1 MGIRCE
7 IKMIRLGPIRFLL
20 LAQAS
25 IAQRWQDMKAEGMF
39 EVQRLADQSKA
50 ALNYFEANPSACSSC
65 NELAAY
71 LGDADYDKMWSWM
84 VDRTGEQIRKIDQ
97 ALSANINN
105 ITSGD
110 DGIADIY
117 DKYLADEI
125 GVGSCELN
133 KNFFDN
139 HPRPEQKRNGA
150 KPDFEMCRKQPSA
163 DDCSLKKKRDDCKC
177 KCSGGEDKQFMKEE
191 FGKIPPEK
199 SSDGKETKDSN
210 QKGSAKPNEQ
220 LKDEEST
227 GKYNEKPTKT
237 VDELKPVKLELKP
250 VKLEECKC
258 GPRGHGD
265 GKNMFFKD
273 KGPDKRPDKRPKH
286 SDEDMHK
293 KMKNGFKESAGNLT
307 ECLAGMESIPA
318 EDWELMNQWSEK
330 KGQDET
336 VRFLQLGC
344 KKYGRKM
351 KHVIGKIRRKY
362 ADLSLEKGPFK
373 TVDEN
378 IIPQID
384 EKCDASESDNICDLK
399 GRQLCSSDNI
409 YCTGATG
416 ISSARTNA
424 LSAVPLLLLY
434 LLTK

>member
-1 MGIRCE
+1 
-7 IKMIRLGPIRFLL
+7 
-20 LAQAS
+20 
-25 IAQRWQDMKAEGMF
+25 
-39 EVQRLADQSKA
+39 
-50 ALNYFEANPSACSSC
+50 
-65 NELAAY
+65 
-71 LGDADYDKMWSWM
+71 
-84 VDRTGEQIRKIDQ
+84 
-97 ALSANINN
+97 
-105 ITSGD
+105 
-110 DGIADIY
+110 
-117 DKYLADEI
+117 
-125 GVGSCELN
+125 
-133 KNFFDN
+133 
-139 HPRPEQKRNGA
+139 
-150 KPDFEMCRKQPSA
+150 
-163 DDCSLKKKRDDCKC
+163 
-177 KCSGGEDKQFMKEE
+177 
-191 FGKIPPEK
+191 
-199 SSDGKETKDSN
+199 
-210 QKGSAKPNEQ
+210 
-220 LKDEEST
+220 
-227 GKYNEKPTKT
+227 
-237 VDELKPVKLELKP
+237 LKPVKLELKP

-273 KGPDKRPDKRPKH
+273 KAPDKRPDKRPKH

>member
-1 MGIRCE
+1 MGILCE

-177 KCSGGEDKQFMKEE
+177 NCLRGKDKFL
-191 FGKIPPEK
+191 GKILPEK
-199 SSDGKETKDSN
+199 GLDG
-210 QKGSAKPNEQ
+210 
-220 LKDEEST
+220 EE
-227 GKYNEKPTKT
+227 

-250 VKLEECKC
+250 VKLEECNC
-258 GPRGHGD
+258 GRGHGD

-273 KGPDKRPDKRPKH
+273 KAPDKRPDKRPKH